1 MDKFGLE
8 GQGLTLDN
16 ILSNKDDA
24 TLSLQL
30 MGENIFCAFCCI
42 CIEIYSAVKTEI
54 EIYTLPFLRCT

>member
-1 MDKFGLE
+1 MNDLTPHFISTGNILMDKFGLE

-30 MGENIFCAFCCI
+30 MGENIFFVL
-42 CIEIYSAVKTEI
+42 SVV
-54 EIYTLPFLRCT
+54 FV